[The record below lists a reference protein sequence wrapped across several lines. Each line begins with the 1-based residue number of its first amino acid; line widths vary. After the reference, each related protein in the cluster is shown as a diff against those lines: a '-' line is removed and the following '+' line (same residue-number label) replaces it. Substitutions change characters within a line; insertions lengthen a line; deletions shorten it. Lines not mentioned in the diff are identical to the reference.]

1 MVISSK
7 IVLGIMAVV
16 LVVAAVGV
24 ISEFALNG
32 TSVRAVISAIIW
44 FSFVGW
50 WIHDFV
56 KVKNNSKN
64 DSEKQ

>member
-1 MVISSK
+1 MTSSK

-24 ISEFALNG
+24 VSEFAFNG
-32 TSVRAVISAIIW
+32 MSVRAVISAVILC
-44 FSFVGW
+44 SFVGW

-56 KVKNNSKN
+56 KIKRSAKN
-64 DSEKQ
+64 DSEK